1 MNHIL
6 KKVSPKEA
14 SSCTFSIKYNVSI
27 LIHSSEEKKFNA
39 IFIKFESDKLSW
51 KVKSN
56 ADVKTLLLH

>member
-1 MNHIL
+1 M
-6 KKVSPKEA
+6 SPEEA
-14 SSCTFSIKYNVSI
+14 SSCTFSVKYNVSI
-27 LIHSSEEKKFNA
+27 LIHSSEEKKMFNA